1 MKNIKS
7 IIFDLGGVLLNISY
21 QKTIDEFEKLGID
34 NSSSFYSKKEQNNIF
49 NHLECGKITVEKFVK
64 EIQQHCNTST
74 PKQILFAWNAMLLDF
89 PKNKINLL
97 NNLKEKYQIF
107 LLSNTNEIHINKFQ
121 NIMGEKEY
129 HKFYNL
135 FNKVYYSYEIGFRKP
150 DIEAFHLVLDKNNL
164 KAKEVLFIDDSLQ
177 HIEGAKKLGIKTY
190 HLQDNEEVTTI
201 FPGIVQ

>member
-21 QKTIDEFEKLGID
+21 QNTIDKFKKLGID

-49 NHLECGKITVEKFVK
+49 NHFECGEITGEKFVR
-64 EIQQHCNTST
+64 EIQKHCNNSA
-74 PKQILFAWNAMLLDF
+74 PKQILSAWNAMLLDL
-89 PKNKINLL
+89 PKNRINLL
-97 NNLKEKYQIF
+97 NSLKEKYQIF

-129 HKFYNL
+129 HKFYSL
-135 FNKVYYSYEIGFRKP
+135 FNKVYYSHEIGFRKP
-150 DIEAFHLVLDKNNL
+150 NVESFHLVLDKNNL
-164 KAKEVLFIDDSLQ
+164 KAKEVLFIDDSPQ
-177 HIEGAKKLGIKTY
+177 HIEGAKKLGIQTY
-190 HLQDNEEVTTI
+190 HLQGNEEVTTI

>member
-21 QKTIDEFEKLGID
+21 QNTIDKFKKLGID

-49 NHLECGKITVEKFVK
+49 NHFECGEITGEKFVR
-64 EIQQHCNTST
+64 EIQKHCNNSD
-74 PKQILFAWNAMLLDF
+74 PKQILSAWNAMLLDL
-89 PKNKINLL
+89 PKNRINLL
-97 NNLKEKYQIF
+97 NSLKEKYQIF

-135 FNKVYYSYEIGFRKP
+135 FNKVYYSHEIGFRKP
-150 DIEAFHLVLDKNNL
+150 NVESFHLVLDKNNL
-164 KAKEVLFIDDSLQ
+164 KAKEVLFIDDSPQ
-177 HIEGAKKLGIKTY
+177 HIEGAKKLGIQTY
-190 HLQDNEEVTTI
+190 HLQGNEEVTTI